1 MLSSPFRSTA
11 GGLLLSGLLFS
22 GLAAVAG
29 SAGAAEAGRVVY
41 ASGPVHIG
49 VRQVA
54 VGDAVQ
60 EGDELTTGRQGFVYV
75 RTVDGGL
82 LVLRPDSRARVVD
95 YKVDTVNPANT
106 RVKLELL
113 SGVARSV
120 SGEAVKKARQNFRF
134 NTPVA
139 AIGVRG
145 TDFTVYTDQQTSRV
159 TVLSGAIVV
168 SGFAG
173 DCMPGGSGP
182 CEHGASRELAA
193 GQAGQML
200 QVQRGQPAPQLMEA
214 NNLKPDA
221 VSPPKAD
228 EPVAKAGGSSSAVVP
243 PMGELVLDP
252 KKTVNLREI
261 AVNNRPV
268 EPAVTG
274 PGQPP
279 VVENMTSEVAWGRW
293 QAVLDKPATV
303 NTALLVAGG
312 AQVLGRNNFYT
323 LYRLPGSR
331 EALPTGGSMGFALRQ
346 SEAVVQNE
354 FSSVVSLAAVENG
367 KLNINFDKASFATS
381 FDLVNG
387 SERFARQAE
396 GVVSRDGS
404 FIGNG
409 QFTYPS
415 NMNVNGV
422 VSGGT
427 SPNATYI
434 FSTRLDDQRVSS
446 GVTHWGKLQ

>member
-1 MLSSPFRSTA
+1 MLSFTFRSTVT
-11 GGLLLSGLLFS
+11 GLVVS
-22 GLAAVAG
+22 GLATMAG
-29 SAGAAEAGRVVY
+29 LATAAEAGRVVY
-41 ASGPVHIG
+41 ASGPVTVG
-49 VRQVA
+49 VRQAA
-54 VGDAVQ
+54 VGDAIQ
-60 EGDELTTGRQGFVYV
+60 EGDELATGRQGFVYV

-82 LVLRPDSRARVVD
+82 LVLRPESRARVVD
-95 YKVDTVNPANT
+95 YKVDNVNPANT

-173 DCMPGGSGP
+173 DCVPGGSGP
-182 CEHGASRELAA
+182 CEHGVSRELAA

-200 QVQRGQPAPQLMEA
+200 QVQRGQAAPQLMEA

-221 VSPPKAD
+221 VSPPKVD
-228 EPVAKAGGSSSAVVP
+228 EPVAKSGGSSSAVVAP
-243 PMGELVLDP
+243 TGELMLDP
-252 KKTVNLREI
+252 KKTADLRQI
-261 AVNNRPV
+261 TANSRPGEGLV
-268 EPAVTG
+268 VAPA
-274 PGQPP
+274 QPP
-279 VVENMTSEVAWGRW
+279 VIENMTSEVAWGRW

-303 NTALLVAGG
+303 NTAWLVAGG
-312 AQVLGRNNFYT
+312 AEVLGRNNFYT
-323 LYRLPGSR
+323 LYRLPGAR
-331 EALPTGGSMGFALRQ
+331 EPLPTGGSIGFALRQ
-346 SEAVVQNE
+346 SEAVIQNE
-354 FSSVVSLAAVENG
+354 FSSVVSMASVENG
-367 KLNINFDKASFATS
+367 KLNVNFDKASFATS

-387 SERFARQAE
+387 SERFARRAE

-404 FIGNG
+404 FAGNG

-422 VSGGT
+422 VSGGV
-427 SPNATYI
+427 SPTATYI

-446 GVTHWGKLQ
+446 GVTHWGKPQ

>member
-1 MLSSPFRSTA
+1 MLSFTFRSTA
-11 GGLLLSGLLFS
+11 TGLLFS
-22 GLAAVAG
+22 GLASLAG
-29 SAGAAEAGRVVY
+29 LATAAEAGRVVY
-41 ASGPVHIG
+41 ASGPVTVG
-49 VRQVA
+49 VRQAA
-54 VGDAVQ
+54 VGDAIQ
-60 EGDELTTGRQGFVYV
+60 EGDELATGRQGFVYV

-82 LVLRPDSRARVVD
+82 LVLRPESRARVVD
-95 YKVDTVNPANT
+95 YKIDNVNPANT

-221 VSPPKAD
+221 VSPPKVD

-252 KKTVNLREI
+252 KKTADLREI
-261 AVNNRPV
+261 AANSRAP
-268 EPAVTG
+268 EGLITG
-274 PGQPP
+274 PAQPP
-279 VVENMTSEVAWGRW
+279 LAEPEVIEAVWGRW
-293 QAVLDKPATV
+293 QAVLDKPATI
-303 NTALLVAGG
+303 NSAAFAAGG
-312 AQVLGRNNFYT
+312 AEVLGRNNFYT
-323 LYRLPGSR
+323 LYRLPGAR
-331 EALPTGGSMGFALRQ
+331 EPLPAGGSMGFALRQ

-354 FSSVVSLAAVENG
+354 LSGAVSMASVENG

-381 FDLVNG
+381 FDLVSG
-387 SERFARQAE
+387 SDRFARQAE
-396 GVVSRDGS
+396 GVLSRDGS
-404 FIGNG
+404 FEGNG

-422 VSGGT
+422 VTGGVAPT
-427 SPNATYI
+427 ATYI

-446 GVTHWGKLQ
+446 GVTHWGKVR